1 MKKTKEHPI
10 KEMDMLTFWLRRAD
24 RIKRRRARKRRCT
37 LANKGIPTYDVV
49 CRYWLSDKCQ
59 MGEGCSF
66 LHTYIP
72 DKIPMCAYIDAIKC
86 LNGGSCVFRHYY
98 NPGERQHRVH
108 DASRLQHQ
116 AGISI
121 VAANPPDAHH

>member
-1 MKKTKEHPI
+1 MF
-10 KEMDMLTFWLRRAD
+10 TFWLRRAD
-24 RIKRRRARKRRCT
+24 RIRKRRTMKKRCA
-37 LANKGIPTYDVV
+37 LVNKGVPMYDVV

-66 LHTYIP
+66 LHNYIP
-72 DKIPMCAYIDAIKC
+72 EKIPMCAYIGAPTC
-86 LNGGSCVFRHYY
+86 LNGGSCIFRHYY

-108 DASRLQHQ
+108 DVSRLQHQ

-121 VAANPPDAHH
+121 AVGRPTVCQDTK